1 MNGTEGHAAFDDQQ
15 HRAVGHEE
23 RAQQAEHHG
32 NPCEVARRNR
42 DHGQDQ
48 TPFAGARFQ
57 FLSAN
62 VLVDPARVDATR
74 LTRSGWKPAGRGP
87 QTLFPSSAVREVGG
101 VTIGFIGLA
110 LTATPT
116 IVQPFNL
123 QGITFLPEVE
133 AGNQAAAALV
143 AQGVKAIVVLI
154 HEGGRPKVSDING
167 CDITGPIIDVATRL
181 SSDIDVVVSGHSH
194 RAYVCTIG
202 GKLVTSAES
211 LGRLITD
218 IDLRIDRRTGDVV
231 AKTAR
236 NVIVSRDVP
245 KSPAITALLEH
256 YRPMFVTLGNRV
268 VGRIT
273 APRWP
278 PTTRPPA

>member
-1 MNGTEGHAAFDDQQ
+1 
-15 HRAVGHEE
+15 
-23 RAQQAEHHG
+23 
-32 NPCEVARRNR
+32 
-42 DHGQDQ
+42 
-48 TPFAGARFQ
+48 
-57 FLSAN
+57 
-62 VLVDPARVDATR
+62 
-74 LTRSGWKPAGRGP
+74 
-87 QTLFPSSAVREVGG
+87 LFPSSAVREVGG

-268 VGRIT
+268 VKRIT